1 MARKQSAQLDVPTID
16 EVKLRRSE
24 PDGLKRVRSKPEERG
39 WRERAKRIL
48 LWTGVAAAL
57 GGGSFLYY
65 RIDQFLASDGRFALE
80 ANLEISGAVYTP
92 RTKIDSVFATDVG
105 RSIYLVRLTD
115 RRRTLLTID
124 WVKDASVSRRWPNR
138 VAVRIVERKP
148 VAFLLAPGGGA
159 PTLVDAEGVILSLP
173 ERAEIRVPVLT
184 GVTREQPPAVRKVRI
199 ERFLDLMRDAQD
211 YAGQISEVDA
221 ADPDNLKVT
230 LLSQGKTFR
239 LWLGSRRYH
248 DRMMNFTKFYGE
260 ISRRLPYAHTFD
272 LRLDDRITVPAEAN
286 PAPPAAVPA
295 KTERPRAAATPK
307 ARGGM
312 PGGR

>member
-1 MARKQSAQLDVPTID
+1 MARKQSAQLEVTAID
-16 EVKLRRSE
+16 EAKLRRPE
-24 PDGLKRVRSKPEERG
+24 ADGPKRVRTKPEETG

-48 LWTGVAAAL
+48 VGTGIAAAI
-57 GGGSFLYY
+57 GGSAFLYY
-65 RIDQFLASDGRFALE
+65 RTDQFLASDGRFALD
-80 ANLEISGAVYTP
+80 ANLKVDGAVYTV
-92 RTKIDSVFATDVG
+92 RARIDGVFTSDVG
-105 RSIYLVRLTD
+105 RSIYLIRLAD
-115 RRRTLLTID
+115 RRRSLLTID

-138 VAVRIVERKP
+138 IAVRIVERKP

-159 PTLVDAEGVILSLP
+159 PALIDAEGVILSLP
-173 ERAEIRVPVLT
+173 QRAEIRVPALT
-184 GVTREQPPAVRKVRI
+184 GVTREQPPAVRKARI
-199 ERFLDLMRDAQD
+199 RQFLDLMRDAQD

-286 PAPPAAVPA
+286 PAPPAAAPA
-295 KTERPRAAATPK
+295 KAARPGAAAKPK

-312 PGGR
+312 PDGR